1 MTTLWQDVR
10 FAARLLLRTPAFTF
24 IAVAALALGIGANT
38 AIFSVVNTLILERLP
53 YKDPARL
60 VVVWERNLAHGSKNN
75 VTSPANF
82 LHWREMNRVFEDL
95 AMVSLTF
102 RTTVT
107 GDGAAPEELPVQYV
121 TAALSPI
128 LGVPPQQGRLFAPP
142 DDDPAAHVVIISDRL
157 WKRRFGADPGIV
169 NRVIQLNGRP
179 QVVIGVMPP
188 GFSILDKTV
197 DVWQPIGFDRDA
209 RTTHGRWL
217 TAVGRLRPGVTLA
230 QAQDDMIRVHAELAR
245 IFPAADTGWTAGV
258 VDLKNQLTGDVRPAL
273 FVMLAAVGLV
283 LLIACANVANLL
295 LARATAR
302 HRELAV
308 RAALGAGRARLARQ
322 LLAESLL
329 LSSVGGVAGLLL
341 AWWATVGLRTI
352 VAKQLPIPRL
362 ESVSI
367 DAGVLLFT
375 LGATM
380 MSGLAFGLLP
390 ALTAA
395 RTTLTDAMKEGG
407 RGGTSGRGARARN
420 AFVIVE
426 VALALVLLVG
436 AGLLVRSFSAL
447 LNVDPG
453 FDPSHTVTMKVSIP
467 TSKYQEPERIKA
479 FYDQLFEK
487 IDAVPGVQAAGGTSF
502 LPLNGIGAATG
513 FAIVGRPKPE
523 AGQEPVTDVR
533 VATHDYFRAMG
544 IRLVRGRLFGPMDAG
559 TNVRRVII
567 SDSMAR
573 KYWPDQDPIGQHII
587 VAWNDPG
594 PDEIV
599 GVIGDVREETLEKE
613 VRPAIYWPPSRFAY
627 PFMTVAI
634 RTAGDPGGVVSAVTD
649 RVHELDPNV
658 PVADVRTM
666 DEVRD
671 ISVAERR
678 MTMTLLAA
686 FAAMALLL
694 AAVGIYGVISY
705 TVTQRTQEIGI
716 RMALGAQ
723 RGAVLSMVIRQA
735 LGLAAAG
742 VLIGGAGA
750 LLLTRLMDNLLY
762 GVRPTDPLTF
772 FTVAVLLTL
781 VAAAAATLPG
791 LRATR
796 VDPVVA
802 LRAE

>member
-1 MTTLWQDVR
+1 MIVTTLWQDVR
-10 FAARLLLRTPAFTF
+10 FAARLLLRTPAFTL
-24 IAVAALALGIGANT
+24 IAVVALALGIGANT

-142 DDDPAAHVVIISDRL
+142 DDDPSAHVVIISDRL

-169 NRVIQLNGRP
+169 NRAIQLNGRP
-179 QVVIGVMPP
+179 QVVIGVMPS

-197 DVWQPIGFDRDA
+197 DVWQPIGFDGNA
-209 RTTHGRWL
+209 RTTNGRWL
-217 TAVGRLRPGVTLA
+217 TAVGRRRPGVTLA
-230 QAQDDMIRVHAELAR
+230 QAQDDMTRVHAELAR

-258 VDLKNQLTGDVRPAL
+258 VDLKDQLTGDVRPAL
-273 FVMLAAVGLV
+273 FVMLGAVGFV

-308 RAALGAGRARLARQ
+308 RAALGAGRARLVRQ

-329 LSSVGGVAGLLL
+329 LSSVGGLAGLLL
-341 AWWATVGLRTI
+341 AWWATVGLRTV

-375 LGATM
+375 LGATIL
-380 MSGLAFGLLP
+380 SGLAFGLLP

-487 IDAVPGVQAAGGTSF
+487 IDAVPGVRAAGGTSF

-513 FAIVGRPKPE
+513 FEIVGRPKPE

-544 IRLVRGRLFGPMDAG
+544 IRLVRGRLFGAMDAG

-634 RTAGDPGGVVSAVTD
+634 RTAGDPGAVVSAVTD

-750 LLLTRLMDNLLY
+750 LLLTRLMDTLL
-762 GVRPTDPLTF
+762 
-772 FTVAVLLTL
+772 
-781 VAAAAATLPG
+781 
-791 LRATR
+791 
-796 VDPVVA
+796 
-802 LRAE
+802 